1 MATSKRRREDGSRG
15 SAFVHFTNAVARYT
29 GSEWAFIGAVGL
41 MVLWLISG
49 PLFHFSNTWQLVVN
63 TGTTVMTFLMVFVIQ
78 ATQNRDSVATHV
90 KLDELIASSEK
101 AHDKLIG
108 LERKNDAEIERER
121 ERLEEETAGQP

>member
-1 MATSKRRREDGSRG
+1 
-15 SAFVHFTNAVARYT
+15 
-29 GSEWAFIGAVGL
+29 

-63 TGTTVMTFLMVFVIQ
+63 TGTTVMTFLMVFVIE

-108 LERKNDAEIERER
+108 LERKNDADIERER
-121 ERLEEETAGQP
+121 ERLEQETAGQP